1 MSSPRT
7 SIIMPVYNTAD
18 TVVAAMESVLAQTD
32 PDFELLVVVDG
43 SPDHS
48 SKVIREFLQ
57 NTPDPRIRLF
67 DNEQNAGVSAAR
79 NQGLDEARG
88 KWITFIDSDDT
99 YRPEFLERLHAAAAR
114 NGADVATCGHTIAR
128 ADGSTMDRPQGAPGT
143 YTGNDIAINYLLNR
157 FTGFV
162 HDKIFRASLF
172 SSVRF
177 ATDIH
182 RAEDA
187 LAVFECLMQAQ
198 KLEVIPDC
206 LYLYHMGSEGL
217 TWGRVTPVEESI
229 RHTRYMRQA
238 GAPLLSSKE
247 GQQAMAISSA
257 VTYLNNAQQAL
268 MSDSTDSDAVIREC
282 RRQIEWGWVVPAL
295 RSSPVVGAASLLLK
309 LSPAL
314 YRTLYGA
321 YVRRAYG
328 M

>member
-18 TVVAAMESVLAQTD
+18 SVVAAIESVLAQTD
-32 PDFELLVVVDG
+32 PDFELLVVIDG
-43 SPDHS
+43 SPDRS
-48 SKVIREFLQ
+48 SRVIREFLEG
-57 NTPDPRIRLF
+57 NPDPRIRLF
-67 DNEQNAGVSAAR
+67 DNERNAGVSAAR

-88 KWITFIDSDDT
+88 EWIAFIDSDDT

-114 NGADVATCGHTIAR
+114 TGADVATCGHTIHR
-128 ADGSTMDRPQGAPGT
+128 ADGSTLNRPQNSPGT
-143 YTGNDIAINYLLNR
+143 YTGRDIAINYLQDR
-157 FTGFV
+157 FTGFTP
-162 HDKIFRASLF
+162 DKIFRASLF

-187 LAVFECLMQAQ
+187 LAVFQCLMQA
-198 KLEVIPDC
+198 KTLEVIPDC
-206 LYLYHMGSEGL
+206 LYVYYMGAEGL

-238 GAPLLSSKE
+238 GAELLSTKE
-247 GQQAMAISSA
+247 GRRALNTSSA

-268 MSDSTDSDAVIREC
+268 MSDSADSAAVIREC
-282 RRQIEWGWVVPAL
+282 RRQIRWEWVGQAL
-295 RSSPVVGAASLLLK
+295 LSSPVMGAASLLLK

-314 YRTLYGA
+314 YRTLYGM

>member
-1 MSSPRT
+1 
-7 SIIMPVYNTAD
+7 
-18 TVVAAMESVLAQTD
+18 
-32 PDFELLVVVDG
+32 
-43 SPDHS
+43 
-48 SKVIREFLQ
+48 
-57 NTPDPRIRLF
+57 
-67 DNEQNAGVSAAR
+67 
-79 NQGLDEARG
+79 
-88 KWITFIDSDDT
+88 
-99 YRPEFLERLHAAAAR
+99 
-114 NGADVATCGHTIAR
+114 
-128 ADGSTMDRPQGAPGT
+128 
-143 YTGNDIAINYLLNR
+143 
-157 FTGFV
+157 
-162 HDKIFRASLF
+162 
-172 SSVRF
+172 
-177 ATDIH
+177 
-182 RAEDA
+182 
-187 LAVFECLMQAQ
+187 MQAQ

-268 MSDSTDSDAVIREC
+268 MSDSADSDAVIREC